1 MIPRRLKWKSVRIII
16 NTWTP
21 TSTFSRLTFRKRRF
35 RVNLHSSCELSYWT
49 FQEHLLVNRRQ
60 EWHALKQIVK
70 KKRECERGIVSPRS
84 GNESIYGDFINWN
97 ASIFELLENELDDN
111 QAKKIPLR
119 ISSSRLASLFLSLS
133 LWLVAWVNETCI
145 IVAREAETRSD
156 IVASSKIVAPLLVLD
171 RARSRADLERNSL
184 PNFDSIFRFTRRRRR
199 GRSLWRSLWR
209 SLKEEENSFPIFIFR
224 FARHSR
230 DFSAINDHEPEK
242 IDLYFD
248 KERGFVRS
256 KYLTRFHSGKS
267 KEDRENFLIGE
278 TVLPPRPFVERE
290 LRGKNLQIFLKRK
303 KKKKN

>member
-1 MIPRRLKWKSVRIII
+1 MTAKQRRSPWEFQVHGL
-16 NTWTP
+16 P
-21 TSTFSRLTFRKRRF
+21 
-35 RVNLHSSCELSYWT
+35 LS
-49 FQEHLLVNRRQ
+49 F
-60 EWHALKQIVK
+60 
-70 KKRECERGIVSPRS
+70 
-84 GNESIYGDFINWN
+84 
-97 ASIFELLENELDDN
+97 
-111 QAKKIPLR
+111 
-119 ISSSRLASLFLSLS
+119 SLS

-199 GRSLWRSLWR
+199 GRSLWRSL
-209 SLKEEENSFPIFIFR
+209 KEEENSFPIFIFR

-230 DFSAINDHEPEK
+230 DFSVINDHEPEE

-303 KKKKN
+303 KKKKLTSIRFKIIFPFEKLDWVFSCGIIFAKWSSITITLFDIQMCKWICGNGIVREFIEVIETNKERRLKKFLFHDWIIPMLD

>member
-1 MIPRRLKWKSVRIII
+1 MAISLIE
-16 NTWTP
+16 T
-21 TSTFSRLTFRKRRF
+21 
-35 RVNLHSSCELSYWT
+35 
-49 FQEHLLVNRRQ
+49 
-60 EWHALKQIVK
+60 
-70 KKRECERGIVSPRS
+70 PRS
-84 GNESIYGDFINWN
+84 SSYLRMN
-97 ASIFELLENELDDN
+97 LMT
-111 QAKKIPLR
+111 AKQRRSPWEFQVHGLPL
-119 ISSSRLASLFLSLS
+119 SFSLS

-199 GRSLWRSLWR
+199 GRSLWRSL
-209 SLKEEENSFPIFIFR
+209 KEEENSFPIFIFR

-230 DFSAINDHEPEK
+230 DFSAINDHEPEE

-278 TVLPPRPFVERE
+278 TVLPSHSWNESFEE
-290 LRGKNLQIFLKRK
+290 KTDILETKKRK
-303 KKKKN
+303 INFDSI